1 MNITTKYNIGDRL
14 WHISRTSIGP
24 DRVPDTLALIVVD
37 GIYPRVN
44 ELGNIKISYSY
55 SVLQHAWLGNVYKL
69 EDIKMEDYLLR
80 SSGVQYFSED
90 SADFFDKKED
100 ALECLSPDIKMLRTA
115 VLVARQRKLKQ
126 DIEQLNKTL
135 AAVPAELKQAEARLK
150 EIEALLA
157 EIEKESTDEHHNE
170 I

>member
-1 MNITTKYNIGDRL
+1 MNITTKYDIGDKL
-14 WHISRTSIGP
+14 WHISRTIIGP
-24 DRVPDTLALIVVD
+24 DRVPDTLSLIVVD

-44 ELGNIKISYSY
+44 ELGNIRISYSY
-55 SVLQHAWLGNVYKL
+55 SILQHAWLGNVYKL

-80 SSGVQYFSED
+80 PSGVQYFSED

-100 ALECLSPDIKMLRTA
+100 ALKCLSPEIKMLRTSI
-115 VLVARQRKLKQ
+115 LTARQRKLKQ
-126 DIEQLNKTL
+126 DIEQLKDAL
-135 AAVPAELKQAEARLK
+135 VDVPAELRQANARLK

-157 EIEKESTDEHHNE
+157 EIEKESADEHHNE